1 MGFVIRNGKLVQE
14 QDKSGRQA
22 FGGEAVEWL
31 VGRGLLIGERGADGG
46 MRYGPTRA
54 LADKLKNGPGN
65 DECLA
70 ALASLMAGRIDGG

>member
-31 VGRGLLIGERGADGG
+31 VGRELLIGERGADGG
-46 MRYGPTRA
+46 NCFDCCQSRPNNFDYLRY
-54 LADKLKNGPGN
+54 
-65 DECLA
+65 
-70 ALASLMAGRIDGG
+70 ASRIN